1 MWRLVVIGLLGWMV
15 FAQGPPPDKDDPREI
30 IEKVRMYRLTQELDL
45 TTDQA
50 VKFFPKL
57 NEIRKAEQK
66 FFEERMEIIKE
77 LKELLKNNA
86 SDKELVKTIDRLKAS
101 QDEKQKAQAKIMDE
115 MRDILSPQQ
124 QARFLVFQEEF
135 EREIREVIKEVREHR
150 PAPHK

>member
-1 MWRLVVIGLLGWMV
+1 MWRLIVIGLLGCLV
-15 FAQGPPPDKDDPREI
+15 FAQGPPDKDDPREI

-45 TTDQA
+45 TTEQA

-66 FFEERMEIIKE
+66 FFEERLEIIKE

-86 SDKELVKTIDRLKAS
+86 ADKELIVVIDRLKNS
-101 QDEKQKAQAKIMDE
+101 QDEKQQAQAEVMDE

-124 QARFLVFQEEF
+124 QARFLIFQEEF
-135 EREIREVIKEVREHR
+135 EREIREVIKAVREHR
-150 PAPHK
+150 PSPPK